1 MATPESDQP
10 ATIYQ
15 LKITLDRSDPPIW
28 RRVQI
33 EDCDLTTLHQ
43 VIQSAMGWE
52 NDHMHEFEIGKKK
65 YVGNPMQETRD
76 EDTGETTRLSEIVA
90 QGAQE
95 DQVLVR
101 LRRRLVPHDPDR
113 KARFRRSRAYT
124 IPAASKA
131 SEPARP
137 RTAAASGGTT
147 GSSTR

>member
-15 LKITLDRSDPPIW
+15 LEITLDNSDPPIW

-52 NDHMHEFEIGKKK
+52 DDHMHEFEIGKKK
-65 YVGNPMQETRD
+65 YVGNPIAGDPRGRHREDDATERNRRARDSRRSSTGTTSATTGFTRS
-76 EDTGETTRLSEIVA
+76 GSRN
-90 QGAQE
+90 
-95 DQVLVR
+95 
-101 LRRRLVPHDPDR
+101 
-113 KARFRRSRAYT
+113 RFRRSRAYI

-131 SEPARP
+131 SEPAHP
-137 RTAAASGGTT
+137 RIAAASGGIT
-147 GSSTR
+147 GSWTR